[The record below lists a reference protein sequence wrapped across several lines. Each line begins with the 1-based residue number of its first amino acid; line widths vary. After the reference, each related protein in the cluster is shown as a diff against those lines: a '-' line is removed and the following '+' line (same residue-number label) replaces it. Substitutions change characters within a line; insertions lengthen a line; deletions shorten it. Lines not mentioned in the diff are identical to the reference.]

1 MTKALT
7 VRFRI
12 DFSNDRSI
20 GVGKIELLENI
31 ARSGSLSQ
39 AARDLGMS
47 YRRAWLLVEDMKL
60 SFDRPVVTSSTGGPN
75 GGGATLTDFG
85 GRLIAR
91 YRKLESDMQRLAR
104 TALRDIAD
112 HTSNRPRAGRS
123 RNVNQTKGTARQR
136 IVGTD
141 FIRQIPVA
149 SPHAE
154 RMSGTFA
161 QVVEMRW
168 RV

>member
-12 DFSNDRSI
+12 DFANDRSI

-39 AARDLGMS
+39 TARDLGMS

-112 HTSNRPRAGRS
+112 HTSNRPKQD
-123 RNVNQTKGTARQR
+123 V
-136 IVGTD
+136 
-141 FIRQIPVA
+141 
-149 SPHAE
+149 HATSIKRKVPPDNE
-154 RMSGTFA
+154 
-161 QVVEMRW
+161 
-168 RV
+168 